1 MRIAQLLSH
10 QMPQVQLQAQAQ
22 TAQQAQM
29 VRQGR
34 TAQQAIQQLPE
45 VHQRPPTIRRIA
57 KRRVHL
63 RKRQVIREQYVR
75 QQIARQT
82 RHDALITTVIA
93 PHVIVVRHVPI
104 LHVIVALTVNTP
116 PSCGKVF
123 FCEKAG
129 ESLHHLR

>member
-10 QMPQVQLQAQAQ
+10 QMPQVQLRAQAQ
-22 TAQQAQM
+22 TAQQ
-29 VRQGR
+29 VR

-63 RKRQVIREQYVR
+63 QTRQVIREQYVR

-93 PHVIVVRHVPI
+93 PHVIAVRHVPI
-104 LHVIVALTVNTP
+104 LRVIVALTVNTP